1 MVRFFNYTKCEQLQK
16 CTKINNNKTK
26 INNYK
31 TKKYADI
38 KNTTSLE
45 YIFFYFH

>member
-1 MVRFFNYTKCEQLQK
+1 MLDSLVEVIRFIFTK
-16 CTKINNNKTK
+16 NNLK

-31 TKKYADI
+31 TKKYTDI

>member
-1 MVRFFNYTKCEQLQK
+1 MFRFFNYTNCEQLQK
-16 CTKINNNKTK
+16 YKK

-31 TKKYADI
+31 TKKYTDI

>member
-1 MVRFFNYTKCEQLQK
+1 MFRFFNYTKCEQLQK
-16 CTKINNNKTK
+16 CTKINNH
-26 INNYK
+26 K